1 MKLFAPIQP
10 RLTKG
15 FNPRCL
21 GAGLPYMFMQIH
33 SGVLAYCMWRDKMDF
48 YFSHLITVNLDLYIM
63 FRSIFILSQC

>member
-21 GAGLPYMFMQIH
+21 GAGLPYIFMQIH

-48 YFSHLITVNLDLYIM
+48 SFSDLIAVNLDLYIM
-63 FRSIFILSQC
+63 FCSTVFLF